1 MKKNLKIIVT
11 GGAGF
16 IGSHIVDAYISA
28 GHSVAIIDNLS
39 TGFEKNLNPKARFYN
54 ADIRDKQRINEIFD
68 IERPDVVNH
77 QAALATVVS
86 GEKNQNAAYEINVIG
101 TINLLTTPTP
111 IKRFI
116 FASTGGAMYGFNAQP
131 RPTSE
136 KVSPHPVS
144 AYGFSKLL
152 AEQAITHFATERK
165 FSYVIFRPAN
175 AFGPRQNPK
184 GEAGVIALFTHMM
197 KNSIQPIIYNK
208 KATRDYL
215 YVGDIAA
222 INLAALSGPKNV
234 ICNIGT
240 GIETSN
246 EQIFKLIAKQCNYA
260 GEPIYKPARTGEVL
274 HTALNANAARKL
286 FKWKPTI
293 DLIEGIARVYAQKD

>member
-1 MKKNLKIIVT
+1 MKKRLNIIVT

-16 IGSHIVDAYISA
+16 IGSHIVDLYIAA
-28 GHSVAIIDNLS
+28 GHHVAIIDNLS
-39 TGFEKNLNPKARFYN
+39 TGFKKNLHPQARFYH
-54 ADIRDKQRINEIFD
+54 ADIRDKQAIDAIFAA
-68 IERPDVVNH
+68 ERPDIVNH

-116 FASTGGAMYGFNAQP
+116 FASTGGAMYGLDARP
-131 RPTSE
+131 RPTNE
-136 KVSPHPVS
+136 QAPPRPVS
-144 AYGFSKLL
+144 TYGFSKLL
-152 AEQAITHFATERK
+152 AEQAIIHFARERK

-184 GEAGVIALFTHMM
+184 GEAGVVALFTYMM
-197 KNSIQPIIYNK
+197 KHDIQPIIYNK
-208 KATRDYL
+208 KATRDYV

-246 EQIFKLIAKQCNYA
+246 EEIFALIASQCGYT
-260 GEPIYKPARTGEVL
+260 GKPVYKPARQGEVL
-274 HTALNANAARKL
+274 HAALDARYARTL
-286 FKWKPTI
+286 FKWKPAV
-293 DLIEGIARVYAQKD
+293 DLTTGIAHVYAQKN